1 METFLSGSTAQLH
14 AYAPQET
21 GQGPGHAPGQGNGE
35 VRGVPSL
42 RSRALSAALIAAGR
56 RRRFASAEAVR
67 ARVAESAR
75 RPASHLPPR
84 SLGRVAEVS
93 RTFVGAW
100 PVYDLSPRGGEP
112 AAQVLYVHGG
122 GYINELT
129 RPHWSLIRTLVTR
142 ARARVVVPAYIL
154 APRGTADRT
163 VPVAADLLSGLIE
176 SGGAGGTVLIG
187 DSAGAG
193 LAMAAAQR
201 LRDRT
206 GAQPSRI
213 VLISPWLDV
222 TMSHPDQAAIE
233 AGDPMLA
240 RPGLVEAGRLYAGNL
255 AADDPRVSPLHGTFA
270 GLAPLTVFTGTR
282 DVLITDSRE
291 LVRRARAGGA
301 EVEFHEEPGLPHVYP
316 LLPLPEGRAARDRI
330 VELVRSAADL

>member
-1 METFLSGSTAQLH
+1 M
-14 AYAPQET
+14 
-21 GQGPGHAPGQGNGE
+21 
-35 VRGVPSL
+35 PSL
-42 RSRALSAALIAAGR
+42 RSRALSVALIAAGR
-56 RRRFASAEAVR
+56 RRRFASAEAVH

-84 SLGRVAEVS
+84 SLGRVAEVA

-100 PVYDLSPRGGEP
+100 PVYDVSPRGAEP

-122 GYINELT
+122 GYIHELV
-129 RPHWSLIRTLVTR
+129 RPHWAMIRTLVTQ
-142 ARARVVVPAYIL
+142 AQARVVVPAYIL

-176 SGGAGGTVLIG
+176 GGGDGGTVLIG

-193 LAMAAAQR
+193 LALAAAQR

-213 VLISPWLDV
+213 VLISPWLDL
-222 TMSHPDQAAIE
+222 TMSHPDQAALE
-233 AGDPMLA
+233 ADDPVLA
-240 RPGLVEAGRLYAGNL
+240 RPGLLEAGRLYAGTL
-255 AADDPRVSPLHGTFA
+255 AADDPRVSPLHGSFA
-270 GLAPLTVFTGTR
+270 GLAPMTVFTGTR
-282 DVLITDSRE
+282 DVLSPDSRE
-291 LVRRARAGGA
+291 LLRRARAAGA

-316 LLPLPEGRAARDRI
+316 LLPVPEGRAARDRI
-330 VELVRSAADL
+330 VELIRAASTEE

>member
-1 METFLSGSTAQLH
+1 M
-14 AYAPQET
+14 
-21 GQGPGHAPGQGNGE
+21 
-35 VRGVPSL
+35 PSL
-42 RSRALSAALIAAGR
+42 RSRALSAALVATGR
-56 RRRFASAEAVR
+56 RRRFSTVEAVR

-84 SLGRVAEVS
+84 ALGRVADVS

-100 PVYDLSPRGGEP
+100 PVYDAAPRRGEP
-112 AAQVLYVHGG
+112 VARVLYLHGG
-122 GYINELT
+122 AYVNELV
-129 RPHWSLIRTLVTR
+129 RPHWSLVRTLVTG
-142 ARARVVVPAYIL
+142 ARARVVVPAYVL

-193 LAMAAAQR
+193 LALAAAQR
-201 LRDRT
+201 LRERT

-222 TMSHPDQAAIE
+222 SMSHPGQAAIE
-233 AGDPMLA
+233 GSDPMLT
-240 RPGLVEAGRLYAGNL
+240 RSGLAEAGRLYAGTLNV
-255 AADDPRVSPLHGTFA
+255 DDPRVSPLHGSFE

-282 DVLITDSRE
+282 DVLSTDARR
-291 LVRRARAGGA
+291 LLDRAREAGT
-301 EVEFHEEPGLPHVYP
+301 EVEWHEEPGLPHVYP
-316 LLPLPEGRAARDRI
+316 LMPVPEGRAARDRI
-330 VELVRSAADL
+330 VELIRETADDPTDRA

>member
-1 METFLSGSTAQLH
+1 M
-14 AYAPQET
+14 
-21 GQGPGHAPGQGNGE
+21 
-35 VRGVPSL
+35 PSL
-42 RSRALSAALIAAGR
+42 RSRALSAALTVAGR

-67 ARVAESAR
+67 ARVAQSAR

-84 SLGRVAEVS
+84 RLGRVADVS

-100 PVYDLSPRGGEP
+100 PVYDVCPLGAEP

-122 GYINELT
+122 GYINELV
-129 RPHWSLIRTLVTR
+129 RPHWSLIRTLVTQ

-163 VPVAADLLSGLIE
+163 VPVATDLLSGLIE
-176 SGGAGGTVLIG
+176 SGDGGTVLIG

-193 LAMAAAQR
+193 MALAAAQR
-201 LRDRT
+201 LRDAT

-222 TMSHPDQAAIE
+222 SMSHPDQEAIE
-233 AGDPMLA
+233 AADPMLA
-240 RPGLVEAGRLYAGNL
+240 RPGLREAGRLYAGTL

-282 DVLITDSRE
+282 DLLTTDSRE
-291 LVRRARAGGA
+291 LLRRARAEGA
-301 EVEFHEEPGLPHVYP
+301 EVEFHEEAGLLHAYP
-316 LLPLPEGRAARDRI
+316 LLPVPEGRAARDRI
-330 VELVRSAADL
+330 VELIRGTADL

>member
-1 METFLSGSTAQLH
+1 M
-14 AYAPQET
+14 
-21 GQGPGHAPGQGNGE
+21 
-35 VRGVPSL
+35 PSL

-56 RRRFASAEAVR
+56 RRRFASVEAVR
-67 ARVAESAR
+67 TRVAESAR

-84 SLGRVAEVS
+84 SLGRVADIS

-100 PVYDLSPRGGEP
+100 PVYEVSPRGSEP
-112 AAQVLYVHGG
+112 VARVLYVHGG
-122 GYINELT
+122 SYINELV
-129 RPHWSLIRTLVTR
+129 RPHWALIRTLVTQ

-163 VPVAADLLSGLIE
+163 VPVAADLLSGLIA
-176 SGGAGGTVLIG
+176 SGGEGGTVLVG

-193 LAMAAAQR
+193 LALAAAQR
-201 LRDRT
+201 LRERS

-222 TMSHPDQAAIE
+222 TMSHPDQAGIE
-233 AGDPMLA
+233 ADDPMLA
-240 RPGLVEAGRLYAGNL
+240 RPGLREAGRLYAGTL
-255 AADDPRVSPLHGTFA
+255 AADDPRVSPLHGSFE

-282 DVLITDSRE
+282 DVLTTDSRE
-291 LVRRARAGGA
+291 LVRRARAAGV
-301 EVEFHEEPGLPHVYP
+301 EVEFHEEAGLPHVYP

-330 VELVRSAADL
+330 VELIRSAAREV

>member
-1 METFLSGSTAQLH
+1 M
-14 AYAPQET
+14 
-21 GQGPGHAPGQGNGE
+21 
-35 VRGVPSL
+35 PSL

-67 ARVAESAR
+67 TRVAQSTR

-84 SLGRVAEVS
+84 SLGRVADIS

-100 PVYDLSPRGGEP
+100 PVYDVCPLGSEP

-122 GYINELT
+122 GYINELV
-129 RPHWSLIRTLVTR
+129 RPHWALIRTLVKQ
-142 ARARVVVPAYIL
+142 AGARVVVPAYVL

-193 LAMAAAQR
+193 LALAAAQR

-222 TMSHPDQAAIE
+222 TMSHPDQAGIE
-233 AGDPMLA
+233 AADPMLA
-240 RPGLVEAGRLYAGNL
+240 RPGLAEAGRLYAGTL
-255 AADDPRVSPLHGTFA
+255 ATDDPRVSPLHGSFA

-282 DVLITDSRE
+282 DVLTTDSRE
-291 LVRRARAGGA
+291 LVRRARAVGA
-301 EVEFHEEPGLPHVYP
+301 EVEFHEAAGLPHAYP
-316 LLPLPEGRAARDRI
+316 LLPVPEGRAARDRI
-330 VELVRSAADL
+330 VELVRAAADL

>member
-1 METFLSGSTAQLH
+1 M
-14 AYAPQET
+14 
-21 GQGPGHAPGQGNGE
+21 
-35 VRGVPSL
+35 PSL
-42 RSRALSAALIAAGR
+42 RSRALSAALVAVGR

-67 ARVAESAR
+67 ARVAQSAR

-84 SLGRVAEVS
+84 SLGRVADIS

-100 PVYDLSPRGGEP
+100 PVYDVSPRVGEP
-112 AAQVLYVHGG
+112 GAQVLYVHGG
-122 GYINELT
+122 GFVNELV

-142 ARARVVVPAYIL
+142 ARARVVVPAYVL

-163 VPVAADLLSGLIE
+163 VPVAADLLSGLIAG
-176 SGGAGGTVLIG
+176 GGAGGTVLIG

-193 LAMAAAQR
+193 LALAAAQR

-206 GAQPSRI
+206 GDQPSRI

-222 TMSHPDQAAIE
+222 TMSHPDQAVIE

-240 RPGLVEAGRLYAGNL
+240 RSGLLEAGRLYAGTL
-255 AADDPRVSPLHGTFA
+255 AADDPRVSPLHGSFA

-282 DVLITDSRE
+282 DLLTTDSRE
-291 LVRRARAGGA
+291 LLRRARAAGT
-301 EVEFHEEPGLPHVYP
+301 EVEFHEEAGMPHGYP
-316 LLPLPEGRAARDRI
+316 LMPVPEGRAARERI
-330 VELVRSAADL
+330 VELTRSAAG

>member
-1 METFLSGSTAQLH
+1 M
-14 AYAPQET
+14 
-21 GQGPGHAPGQGNGE
+21 
-35 VRGVPSL
+35 PSL

-84 SLGRVAEVS
+84 ALGKIAEVS

-100 PVYDLSPRGGEP
+100 PVYDAAPRGAEP

-122 GYINELT
+122 GYIHELV
-129 RPHWSLIRTLVTR
+129 RPHWSLIRTLVTE
-142 ARARVVVPAYIL
+142 ARARCVVPAYIL

-163 VPVAADLLSGLIE
+163 VPVAADLLSGLIAA
-176 SGGAGGTVLIG
+176 GGAGGTVLIG

-193 LAMAAAQR
+193 LALAAAQR

-222 TMSHPDQAAIE
+222 TMSHPDQASLE
-233 AGDPMLA
+233 AADPFLA
-240 RPGLVEAGRLYAGNL
+240 RPGLVEAGRLYAGTL
-255 AADDPRVSPLHGTFA
+255 GTDDPRVSPLRGTFA
-270 GLAPLTVFTGTR
+270 GLAPLTVFAGSR
-282 DVLITDSRE
+282 DVLVTDSRE
-291 LVRRARAGGA
+291 LVRRARTDGA
-301 EVEFHEEPGLPHVYP
+301 EVDYHEAAGLPHGYP
-316 LLPLPEGRAARDRI
+316 LLPVPEGRAARAEI
-330 VELVRSAADL
+330 VRLVRAAAPAG

>member
-1 METFLSGSTAQLH
+1 M
-14 AYAPQET
+14 
-21 GQGPGHAPGQGNGE
+21 
-35 VRGVPSL
+35 PSL
-42 RSRALSAALIAAGR
+42 RSRALSVALIAAGR
-56 RRRFASAEAVR
+56 RRRFGSAEAVR
-67 ARVAESAR
+67 SRVAESAR

-100 PVYDLSPRGGEP
+100 PVYDVAPLGAAP
-112 AAQVLYVHGG
+112 AARVLYVHGG
-122 GYINELT
+122 GYINELV
-129 RPHWSLIRTLVTR
+129 RPHWALIRTLVTQ

-163 VPVAADLLSGLIE
+163 VPVAADLLSGLIA
-176 SGGAGGTVLIG
+176 SGGDGDGGTVLIG

-193 LAMAAAQR
+193 LALAAAQR
-201 LRDRT
+201 LRERT

-222 TMSHPDQAAIE
+222 SMSHPDQAAIE

-240 RPGLVEAGRLYAGNL
+240 RPGLREAGRLYAGNL
-255 AADDPRVSPLHGTFA
+255 TADDPRVSPLHGSFA
-270 GLAPLTVFTGTR
+270 GLAPMTVFTGTR
-282 DVLITDSRE
+282 DVLTTDSRE
-291 LVRRARAGGA
+291 LLSRARAAGA

-330 VELVRSAADL
+330 VELVRAAASEA

>member
-1 METFLSGSTAQLH
+1 M
-14 AYAPQET
+14 
-21 GQGPGHAPGQGNGE
+21 
-35 VRGVPSL
+35 PSL

-84 SLGRVAEVS
+84 SLGRVAAVS

-100 PVYDLSPRGGEP
+100 PVYDVSPLGGEP

-122 GYINELT
+122 GYINELV
-129 RPHWSLIRTLVTR
+129 RPHWALIRTLVTR
-142 ARARVVVPAYIL
+142 ARAQVVVPAYIL

-163 VPVAADLLSGLIE
+163 VPVAADLLSGMIA
-176 SGGAGGTVLIG
+176 SAGAGGTVLIG

-193 LAMAAAQR
+193 LALAAAQR

-222 TMSHPDQAAIE
+222 SMSHPDQPAIE
-233 AGDPMLA
+233 AADPILA
-240 RPGLVEAGRLYAGNL
+240 RPGLLEAGRLYAGNL
-255 AADDPRVSPLHGTFA
+255 ATDDPRVSPLHGSFA

-282 DVLITDSRE
+282 DVLTTDSRE
-291 LVRRARAGGA
+291 LLRRAREGGT
-301 EVEFHEEPGLPHVYP
+301 EVEFHEAPGMPHGYP
-316 LLPLPEGRAARDRI
+316 LLPVPEGRAARDRI
-330 VELVRSAADL
+330 VELVRTAAEL

>member
-1 METFLSGSTAQLH
+1 M
-14 AYAPQET
+14 
-21 GQGPGHAPGQGNGE
+21 
-35 VRGVPSL
+35 PSL

-67 ARVAESAR
+67 TRVAESAR

-84 SLGRVAEVS
+84 SLGRVAEIS

-100 PVYDLSPRGGEP
+100 PVYDVSPRGSEP
-112 AAQVLYVHGG
+112 EARVLYVHGG
-122 GYINELT
+122 GYINELV
-129 RPHWSLIRTLVTR
+129 RPHWAFIRQLVTQ

-193 LAMAAAQR
+193 LALAAAQR

-222 TMSHPDQAAIE
+222 TMSHPDQARIE
-233 AGDPMLA
+233 AADPMLA
-240 RPGLVEAGRLYAGNL
+240 RPGLREAGRLYAGTL
-255 AADDPRVSPLHGTFA
+255 AADDPRVSPLHGSFA

-282 DVLITDSRE
+282 DVLTTDSRE
-291 LVRRARAGGA
+291 LLSRALAAGTD
-301 EVEFHEEPGLPHVYP
+301 VEFHEAAGLPHTYP
-316 LLPLPEGRAARDRI
+316 LLPVPEGRAARERI
-330 VELVRSAADL
+330 VELIRSTADA

>member
-1 METFLSGSTAQLH
+1 M
-14 AYAPQET
+14 
-21 GQGPGHAPGQGNGE
+21 
-35 VRGVPSL
+35 PSL
-42 RSRALSAALIAAGR
+42 RSRALSAALMATGR
-56 RRRFASAEAVR
+56 RGRFASAEAVR
-67 ARVAESAR
+67 ARVARSAR
-75 RPASHLPPR
+75 RPASHVPPR

-100 PVYDLSPRGGEP
+100 PVYDVSPLGGEP

-122 GYINELT
+122 GFINELV
-129 RPHWSLIRTLVTR
+129 RPHWALIRTLVTR
-142 ARARVVVPAYIL
+142 ARAQVVVPAYIL
-154 APRGTADRT
+154 APRGTADRN
-163 VPVAADLLSGLIE
+163 VPVAADLLSGMIA

-193 LAMAAAQR
+193 LALAAAQR

-233 AGDPMLA
+233 AYDPILA
-240 RPGLVEAGRLYAGNL
+240 RPGLAEAGRLYAGNL
-255 AADDPRVSPLHGTFA
+255 AADDPLVSPLHGSFG

-282 DVLITDSRE
+282 DVLTTDSRE
-291 LVRRARAGGA
+291 LLRRARAGGA
-301 EVEFHEEPGLPHVYP
+301 EVEFHEEAGLPHGYP
-316 LLPLPEGRAARDRI
+316 LLPVPEGRAARDRI
-330 VELVRSAADL
+330 VELVRAAADR

>member
-1 METFLSGSTAQLH
+1 M
-14 AYAPQET
+14 
-21 GQGPGHAPGQGNGE
+21 
-35 VRGVPSL
+35 PSL
-42 RSRALSAALIAAGR
+42 RSRALSVALIATGR

-67 ARVAESAR
+67 ARVAQTAR

-84 SLGRVAEVS
+84 SLGRIAEVS
-93 RTFVGAW
+93 RAFVGAW
-100 PVYDLSPRGGEP
+100 PVYDISPRGSE
-112 AAQVLYVHGG
+112 AVAQVLYVHGG
-122 GYINELT
+122 AYINELV
-129 RPHWSLIRTLVTR
+129 RPHWSMIRTLVAR

-154 APRGTADRT
+154 APRGTADRN

-193 LAMAAAQR
+193 LALAAAQR

-222 TMSHPDQAAIE
+222 TMSHPAQPDIE
-233 AGDPMLA
+233 RADPLLA
-240 RPGLVEAGRLYAGNL
+240 RPGLAEAGRLYAGTL
-255 AADDPRVSPLHGTFA
+255 AADDPRVSPLLGSFE

-282 DVLITDSRE
+282 DVLTTDSRE
-291 LVRRARAGGA
+291 LLRRARADGVD
-301 EVEFHEEPGLPHVYP
+301 VEFHEEAGLPHGYP
-316 LLPLPEGRAARDRI
+316 LLPVPEGRVARDRI
-330 VELVRSAADL
+330 VDLVRAAAEL